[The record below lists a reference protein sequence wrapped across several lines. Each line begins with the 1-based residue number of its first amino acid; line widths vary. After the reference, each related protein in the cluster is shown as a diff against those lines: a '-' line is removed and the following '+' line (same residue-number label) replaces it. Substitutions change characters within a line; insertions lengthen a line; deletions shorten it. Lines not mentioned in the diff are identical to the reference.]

1 MIRFDFAFAY
11 ISDCIELGR
20 QIKSHLKLCGLKNA
34 DRQSLRITVLH

>member
-20 QIKSHLKLCGLKNA
+20 QIKSHLKLLAWEKHG
-34 DRQSLRITVLH
+34 VV